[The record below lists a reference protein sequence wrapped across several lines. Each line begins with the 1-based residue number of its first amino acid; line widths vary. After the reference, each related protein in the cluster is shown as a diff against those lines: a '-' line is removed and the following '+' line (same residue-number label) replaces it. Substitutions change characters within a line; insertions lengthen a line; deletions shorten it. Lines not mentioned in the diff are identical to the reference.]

1 MIGRIAITSEPI
13 SSWMTHGRFTSA
25 YVPRIADCGWLMIGV
40 PWNVPKLPGF
50 VIVNVPPWTSSGRSF
65 FVRARSAMSWIARA
79 VPVRLRSCAL
89 RMTGT
94 MSPLP
99 SSSATAIPRLTY
111 GRVTML

>member
-1 MIGRIAITSEPI
+1 M
-13 SSWMTHGRFTSA
+13 
-25 YVPRIADCGWLMIGV
+25 PRIADCGWLMIGV

-94 MSPLP
+94 MRPFP

-111 GRVTML
+111 GRVTMLCPRSSPLTHG